1 MSPSFQFFDFVY
13 IKTNN
18 NPFLNKVL
26 YLKNNYQDL
35 HTTTLKLT
43 KSSGEERGTSFYS
56 PLWSQFK
63 KFRISKFYFFFISL
77 YGLTTVNMCI
87 RFKIAHDMVFFAESC
102 LQDLQIFRALPWVL
116 FGKLIAHLY
125 DLHLKCLPVLLF
137 TLAPLSQGD

>member
-18 NPFLNKVL
+18 NPFFNKVL

-43 KSSGEERGTSFYS
+43 KSSGVERGTSFYS

-87 RFKIAHDMVFFAESC
+87 RFKIAYDIC
-102 LQDLQIFRALPWVL
+102 
-116 FGKLIAHLY
+116 GKL
-125 DLHLKCLPVLLF
+125 F
-137 TLAPLSQGD
+137 TRLTNFQGFALSVVWKTYSTPL